1 MAGVNKV
8 ILVGFLGADPEART
22 TPAGQMVA
30 NMSVATSEVFNNR
43 EGQRQERTEWHQ
55 VVLWGKLAELAHKWL
70 QKGSQVYLE
79 GKLQTR
85 SWDDQQS
92 GQKRYKTEVV
102 ADRMTFLGSPKGQQ
116 RTDEQHR
123 QQQQAPAAD
132 PGPGYF
138 DEDVPF

>member
-116 RTDEQHR
+116 RTDDQHG
-123 QQQQAPAAD
+123 QQQAPAAD